1 MTAIVGRRFG
11 RLTVVCEAARMHRK
25 RRWICV
31 CSCGAQTTAY
41 QWSLLAGRSR
51 SCGCLKSEELR
62 LKSAELNERRG
73 NENHGMHGSAEYKC
87 WLLMKNR
94 CYNPNS
100 KNYAY
105 AGVRGVRVCEAWR
118 TSFQSFY
125 DDMGARPPGTSCSAF
140 ALRKNL
146 GLEIVAGVAGGPEG
160 ALRRVNWISK
170 PPLLRRFGTA
180 LRSFV
185 RHLCN
190 TEISPAEPSGTPLSA
205 PRVFLLRHSLSKCF
219 RRLLSN

>member
-94 CYNPNS
+94 CYNRTRKTTPTL
-100 KNYAY
+100 AH
-105 AGVRGVRVCEAWR
+105 GVCVSVK
-118 TSFQSFY
+118 
-125 DDMGARPPGTSCSAF
+125 
-140 ALRKNL
+140 L
-146 GLEIVAGVAGGPEG
+146 GGPHFR
-160 ALRRVNWISK
+160 AFTMTWAR
-170 PPLLRRFGTA
+170 
-180 LRSFV
+180 
-185 RHLCN
+185 
-190 TEISPAEPSGTPLSA
+190 A
-205 PRVFLLRHSLSKCF
+205 PRALLAVHSRYGRIWAWKLSLGSQAA
-219 RRLLSN
+219 RRAP

>member
-105 AGVRGVRVCEAWR
+105 AGARGVRVCEAWR

-125 DDMGARPPGTSCSAF
+125 DDMGARPPGHFLQCIRATEEFGPGNCRWGRRRPGGRPKKGELDIEAAATEEVRDGTSE
-140 ALRKNL
+140 LRTTFMQH
-146 GLEIVAGVAGGPEG
+146 
-160 ALRRVNWISK
+160 RD
-170 PPLLRRFGTA
+170 
-180 LRSFV
+180 
-185 RHLCN
+185 
-190 TEISPAEPSGTPLSA
+190 
-205 PRVFLLRHSLSKCF
+205 
-219 RRLLSN
+219 